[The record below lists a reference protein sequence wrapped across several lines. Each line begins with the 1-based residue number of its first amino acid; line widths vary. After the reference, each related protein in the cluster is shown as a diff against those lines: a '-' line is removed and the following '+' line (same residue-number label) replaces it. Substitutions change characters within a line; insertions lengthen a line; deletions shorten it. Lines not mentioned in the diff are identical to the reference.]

1 MQQILIWSLVS
12 GFVELVVVV
21 GGVGANSRV
30 MFGTD
35 RNRTVMCCK
44 GEIHLMVQ
52 RSRKFTFPRGETRTR
67 KDIRAA
73 VVSISGSAASICDHV
88 RAPVPVFPRYRSSLR
103 QL

>member
-52 RSRKFTFPRGETRTR
+52 RSRKLTFPRGGDEDAQRYQGGGGFHLR
-67 KDIRAA
+67 
-73 VVSISGSAASICDHV
+73 ISCFH
-88 RAPVPVFPRYRSSLR
+88 L
-103 QL
+103 